1 VSEAIVLENLEK
13 YYPPAV
19 SGWRAFTQPFAR
31 LTEAALLDVSFNVK
45 AGEVMA
51 LVGANGAGKS
61 TLLRILATLLL
72 PTRGYARVAGFE
84 VMRDPARVRS
94 QLGFHMGGDGGF
106 YPRLS
111 ASENLR
117 FFAALNNITG
127 DNASKRIA
135 HVTELLGLGEVLR
148 RQVRTLSTGTV
159 HRLGLAR
166 AILHGPAVL
175 LLDEPTRSLDPMAA
189 AEFRKFL
196 RDDLVRR
203 QGATLLFASHTLAE
217 VEQLASRA
225 AVLDAGRLV
234 ACDAPAALVRSTG
247 AATFEQALFLL
258 TGRARQE
265 LSA

>member
-1 VSEAIVLENLEK
+1 VAEAIVLENLDK

-19 SGWRAFTQPFAR
+19 SGWRALARPFAG
-31 LTEAALLDVSFNVK
+31 LTEASLLGISFSVG

-72 PTRGYARVAGFE
+72 PTRGHASVAGFD
-84 VMRDPARVRS
+84 VVRNPAGVRR
-94 QLGFHMGGDGGF
+94 QLGFHTGGDGGF

-117 FFAALNNITG
+117 FFAALNNMTS
-127 DNASKRIA
+127 AAATERIA
-135 HVTELLGLGEVLR
+135 RVTELLGLGEALH

-166 AILHGPAVL
+166 SILHGPAVL

-189 AEFRKFL
+189 AEFRNFL
-196 RDDLVRR
+196 RDDLVGRH
-203 QGATLLFASHTLAE
+203 GTTLLFASHTLTE
-217 VEQLASRA
+217 VEQLATRVA
-225 AVLDAGRLV
+225 ILDAGRLL
-234 ACDAPAALVRSTG
+234 ACDAPAALLRST
-247 AATFEQALFLL
+247 ATTTFEQALFKL
-258 TGRARQE
+258 TGRTLQKAP
-265 LSA
+265 A